1 MNDLSGRNFGLLI
14 AYVVPGFVVLWGLQ
28 PISTTIQSWL
38 TASPTIPSGIEAL
51 FFVTVA
57 SIALGM
63 TTSAFR
69 WAIIDSLHAWTG
81 LPRPVWDDAKLQ
93 QQLGAYDVIVEAHY
107 RYYRF
112 YANTLIAL
120 VMLAVI
126 AWSTEQPWTRSP
138 QHWAALLL
146 TNGVFLAMSR
156 DTLRKYYLRTS
167 RLLGTLTRKE
177 VENGKRQPSEAT
189 IAAGKTSRLRQEVA
203 IVR

>member
-1 MNDLSGRNFGLLI
+1 MSDLSGKNFGLLI

-28 PISTTIQSWL
+28 PVSLTIQSWL
-38 TASPTIPSGIEAL
+38 VASPAIPSGIEAL

-69 WAIIDSLHAWTG
+69 WAIVDTLHAWTG

-107 RYYRF
+107 RYYQF
-112 YANTLIAL
+112 YANTLISL
-120 VMLAVI
+120 VAAAVI
-126 AWSTEQPWTRSP
+126 AWSTEQPWIQSP
-138 QHWAALLL
+138 QYCAALLL

-167 RLLGTLTRKE
+167 RLLGTLARKE
-177 VENGKRQPSEAT
+177 ERNGKRQPSQAT
-189 IAAGKTSRLRQEVA
+189 IAAGKTSRRRQKIA
-203 IVR
+203 LVR